1 MSKQIQKKHKE
12 VILKQEILDKAKAI
26 LKQEFIGIDNVIDE
40 VVDAISSWYLFPDL
54 QEKPVVIN
62 LWGLTGVG
70 KSSLVNR
77 LAHLIKFEKS
87 FYHFDLGENDIK
99 DWTIKKQLEEIYENV
114 NGYPVLL
121 ALDEFQHAR
130 TIDEFGKEVD
140 KSTSRIIWQL
150 LDSGRFYISR
160 YSYHLEEIYDLMQK
174 LRYLLKNGV
183 RVANGKVI
191 SKQEYFI
198 EQMDLK
204 REYERFDSSETKF
217 DTSNVDFIPASYCE
231 GIYSLAKEK
240 FSTRFEI
247 KEKLVKLN
255 GYESIK
261 FLLDIFSIGNSPK
274 PVDCSKGLIF
284 VLGNL
289 DEAYTMSHDFNP
301 DMDADEFHEQSMK
314 INITIIKKALQIRFR
329 NEQIARLGNIHII
342 YPAFN
347 KNSLQKIIEL
357 ELSKI
362 IDKVHLQQK
371 IKLEFDQ
378 SVHNLIYKEG
388 VYPTQ
393 GTRPIF
399 TTIHQIVNTKL
410 GRIITEMILKNLSVS
425 NLVLKVKNDCIVT
438 DYYKDE
444 NKIYSLSIQQ
454 KLNLESLRK
463 NMPDDMQAIIAVHEA
478 GHAIISAILLYTI
491 PEVIYSSTA
500 ESGMGGFIYT
510 KFKWKYISRKEII
523 NRLALFLGGL
533 AAEKI
538 IFGEENITTGAEDDI
553 EKATSLI
560 TEMLKQCG
568 MGKLPAAYHEKHP
581 NTRNYLHDA
590 NGELCSE
597 AEMWIS
603 RAMTLAEKTLKEQ
616 EVLLLKMAD
625 YLSDNRQMTKQK
637 ATLMLKMYAK
647 NFDFD
652 TLIENGDLLFYRNHL
667 KERIS
672 VIEREI
678 ERTTSVNSYDFSL
691 NKKSPK

>member
-1 MSKQIQKKHKE
+1 MAKQIHKRHKE
-12 VILKQEILDKAKAI
+12 IMQKQEILNKAKVI
-26 LKQEFIGIDNVIDE
+26 LKQEFIGINLVIDE

-77 LAHLIKFEKS
+77 LAQLIDFDKKYF
-87 FYHFDLGENDIK
+87 HFDLGENDTRDWAIK
-99 DWTIKKQLEEIYENV
+99 RQLEEIYENV
-114 NGYPVLL
+114 NGYPILL

-130 TIDEFGKEVD
+130 TLDETGKEMD
-140 KSTSRIIWQL
+140 KTASRIIWQL
-150 LDSGRFYISR
+150 LDSGKFQISR
-160 YSYHLEEIYDLMQK
+160 YSYHLEELYDLIQK

-183 RVANGKVI
+183 RVSKGKVI
-191 SKQEYFI
+191 SKKEYFI

-204 REYERFDSSETKF
+204 KEYEKYENSETTL
-217 DTSNVDFIPASYCE
+217 DTNNVLFVPTSFYE
-231 GIYSLAKEK
+231 GIFSLAREQ
-240 FSTRFEI
+240 FSTRFEVR
-247 KEKLVKLN
+247 EKLEALN
-255 GYESIK
+255 GYETIK
-261 FLLDIFSIGNSPK
+261 YLLDIFSIGNSPK

-289 DEAYTMSHDFNP
+289 DEAYTMSNDFNP

-314 INITIIKKALQIRFR
+314 INVPIIKKALKRRFR

-342 YPAFN
+342 YPAFS
-347 KNSLQKIIEL
+347 KKSFQIIIEL

-362 IDKVHLQQK
+362 TEKVSRHLK

-378 SVHNLIYKEG
+378 TVLDLIYREG

-399 TTIHQIVNTKL
+399 TTIHQIVNTKM
-410 GRIITEMILKNLSVS
+410 GRVITEMILKNLTASR
-425 NLVLKVKNDCIVT
+425 IVFRAIDNRIIA
-438 DYYKDE
+438 DYYEKE
-444 NKIYSLSIQQ
+444 VKIHSLSIQQ
-454 KLNLESLRK
+454 QLNLENLRK
-463 NMPDDMQAIIAVHEA
+463 NKQDDIQAITAVHEA
-478 GHAIISAILLYTI
+478 GHAIISAILLHTV
-491 PEVIYSSTA
+491 PEVIFSNSA
-500 ESGMGGFIYT
+500 EVGTGGFVYT
-510 KFKWKYISRKEII
+510 KFKWKYISRKEIT

-553 EKATSLI
+553 EKATGFI

-568 MGKLPAAYHEKHP
+568 MGKLPAAYHAKDP
-581 NTRNYLHDA
+581 QTRNYLHDE
-590 NGELCSE
+590 GSQLCKE
-597 AEMWIS
+597 AEIWIS
-603 RAMTLAEKTLKEQ
+603 KAMTLAVKTLKEQ

-625 YLSDNRQMTKQK
+625 YLSDNRQMNKHQ
-637 ATLMLKMYAK
+637 ATQLLENYAH

-652 TLIENGDLLFYRNHL
+652 SLIENGDLLFYRHHL
-667 KERIS
+667 KEK
-672 VIEREI
+672 VAAIEEKT
-678 ERTTSVNSYDFSL
+678 ERTPSMNSYEFSL